1 MLKLQKFRDNE
12 SGFTLVEILIVVI
25 IIGILAAIAI
35 PLYLAQQQS
44 AHDAT
49 VKSDL
54 ANSAKEIEKQK
65 LNSGIYSTNFKAVI
79 SDKTKYQN
87 LGALNYL
94 LCLDSSTTTPKY
106 ALFAKSV
113 SGKVFEVT
121 NTLAVTEYTGPF
133 VTPAAICATAGITVG
148 TGSQASQ
155 WGYNPS
161 GNTWASWT

>member
-1 MLKLQKFRDNE
+1 MSIRTYKDLE
-12 SGFTLVEILIVVI
+12 SGFTLIEVMIVVI
-25 IIGILAAIAI
+25 IMGILAAIAI
-35 PLYLAQQQS
+35 PLFLAQQQS

-65 LNSGIYSTNFKAVI
+65 VNSGNYNVNFKAVVT
-79 SDKTKYQN
+79 DKAKYQT

-113 SGKVFEVT
+113 SGKVFTVSQST
-121 NTLAVTEYTGPF
+121 TVTEFTGPF
-133 VTPAAICATAGITVG
+133 LTPAAICATAIG
-148 TGSQASQ
+148 
-155 WGYNPS
+155 
-161 GNTWASWT
+161 

>member
-1 MLKLQKFRDNE
+1 MFTPHRKDIE
-12 SGFTLVEILIVVI
+12 SGFTLIEIMVVVI

-49 VKSDL
+49 VKNDL
-54 ANSAKEIEKQK
+54 ANSAKELEKQK
-65 LNSGIYSTNFKAVI
+65 LSSGTYNTNFKAVV

-94 LCLDSSTTTPKY
+94 LCLDSSAATPKY
-106 ALFAKSV
+106 ALFTKSV

-121 NTLAVTEYTGPF
+121 NTLAVTEFTGPF
-133 VTPAAICATAGITVG
+133 VTPSTICATAGITVG
-148 TGSQASQ
+148 SGTQASQ
-155 WGYNPS
+155 WGYNPT